1 MGLMGEIIVA
11 IIVGLLSGA
20 LGSVLGPVAAHFL
33 RRRERKEERE
43 REIQRELR
51 EMIGERL
58 QDCGR
63 ERGVAFRI
71 HADMRFLRASAA
83 DAYNR
88 AMAQQWAERRDRPR
102 QRWEPYR
109 ITDSKL
115 RSLVEEFHD
124 RLLEFESHLSSV
136 MTTGLEEWWAGVPQ
150 RERKLMELDRQ
161 ITLRLD
167 ELRW

>member
-1 MGLMGEIIVA
+1 MDETIVA
-11 IIVGLLSGA
+11 VIVGLLSGA
-20 LGSVLGPVAAHFL
+20 LGSVLGPIAGHFL

-51 EMIGERL
+51 EMVGERL

-63 ERGVAFRI
+63 NRGVAFRI
-71 HADMRFLRASAA
+71 HADMRFLKSSAA

-88 AMAQQWAERRDRPR
+88 AMAQQWAERKDRPR
-102 QRWEPYR
+102 RRWEPYR
-109 ITDSKL
+109 ITDSRL
-115 RSLVEEFHD
+115 RGLVEELND
-124 RLLEFESHLSSV
+124 RVFELEGHLSSV
-136 MTTGLEEWWAGVPQ
+136 MTMGLDEWWAGVSD
-150 RERKLMELDRQ
+150 RERRLIELDRQ